1 MEFAKSSWDHLFAEQ
16 NAMLQCSLSSHFQ
29 ASSLGPAPSS
39 HYPAAPGVEYWKDE
53 EPYERQVA
61 PSLSTDQPAIRAP
74 PEESFKNLERFLLHE
89 QAPERPN
96 SSTNHMHFSSPHSAC
111 VSPMAFWRLTTRELV
126 AFNDAFTHLV
136 EYPHG
141 ILQKAGF
148 RWDDF
153 KAEMW
158 FDNPEL
164 VFQLDSSM
172 KQLQHTHEIITSG
185 QCEFAQL
192 DFAFISGTGRV
203 KMIALTIVT
212 MGEEVMWLCQEVPE
226 FRRHSIQ
233 DVPRMAP
240 LRSASPENGIP
251 HPIPPFVMRKE
262 PPQIPGVPRL
272 RSASFD
278 ATLSSNTRGKVAE
291 RKLVKVQTRVKKPW
305 DCNLVKFS
313 LKTDRKKRQKPS
325 IAQS

>member
-1 MEFAKSSWDHLFAEQ
+1 MEFAKASWDHLFADQ
-16 NAMLQCSLSSHFQ
+16 APLYPPAQFQ
-29 ASSLGPAPSS
+29 QAPSTNFVTS
-39 HYPAAPGVEYWKDE
+39 CPAEFWKDE
-53 EPYERQVA
+53 EPYERRA
-61 PSLSTDQPAIRAP
+61 GPPLSLDPTTNHPQRED
-74 PEESFKNLERFLLHE
+74 SFKNLEDFLLNN
-89 QAPERPN
+89 QASDRSNPPTTQMY
-96 SSTNHMHFSSPHSAC
+96 STTPHSTC

-141 ILQKAGF
+141 VLQKAGF

-164 VFQLDSSM
+164 VTQLESSNRR
-172 KQLQHTHEIITSG
+172 LQQIHELMISG
-185 QCEFAQL
+185 QCEFAQV

-203 KMIALTIVT
+203 KCIALTIVS
-212 MGEEVMWLCQEVPE
+212 MSEEVMWLCQEIPE
-226 FRRHSIQ
+226 MRRHSVQEIPRVLRTSLCAPPHMATSSPTS
-233 DVPRMAP
+233 DVDGASVPR
-240 LRSASPENGIP
+240 I
-251 HPIPPFVMRKE
+251 
-262 PPQIPGVPRL
+262 

-278 ATLSSNTRGKVAE
+278 ATVSTHTRGAIAE

-313 LKTDRKKRQKPS
+313 LKTDRKKRQRTS
-325 IAQS
+325 FSS

>member
-1 MEFAKSSWDHLFAEQ
+1 MMEFAKSSWDHLFAEQ
-16 NAMLQCSLSSHFQ
+16 NAMLQCSSFQ
-29 ASSLGPAPSS
+29 PSLGPAPST
-39 HYPAAPGVEYWKDE
+39 HFPAAPGAAEYWKDE

-61 PSLSTDQPAIRAP
+61 PSLSVDQPPIRP
-74 PEESFKNLERFLLHE
+74 PPDESFKNLERFLLHE
-89 QAPERPN
+89 QPPERP
-96 SSTNHMHFSSPHSAC
+96 SISPTHMYFSSPHSAC

-148 RWDDF
+148 RWEDF
-153 KAEMW
+153 RAEMW

-164 VFQLDSSM
+164 VMQLDSSL
-172 KQLQHTHEIITSG
+172 KHLQHTHELILSG

-226 FRRHSIQ
+226 LRRHSIQ
-233 DVPRMAP
+233 EVPRMSSS
-240 LRSASPENGIP
+240 LRSMENTVP
-251 HPIPPFVMRKE
+251 DHLHMPPPFPCRNE
-262 PPQIPGVPRL
+262 PGAPGVPRL

-278 ATLSSNTRGKVAE
+278 ATLSSNTRGKGAE

-325 IAQS
+325 LLS